1 MRSRYFHIFSMFVL
15 GVALSGGQALGW
27 WEPAPP
33 APKSPAKPDAA
44 VKPETDPPTT
54 KKINAD
60 VKPEA
65 LVKPKVLV
73 NPKAKL
79 KAKAQASRR
88 AAAKKRKRSTSF
100 TMNPDAKWAC
110 DLQTVK
116 LEPVWRGDQTLTFT
130 FFVRNEGTADLQIK
144 ARGG

>member
-1 MRSRYFHIFSMFVL
+1 MRSRYLHVFSMFVL
-15 GVALSGGQALGW
+15 GVALSGGQAWGW

-33 APKSPAKPDAA
+33 APKSPSKSDSA

-54 KKINAD
+54 KKIKA
-60 VKPEA
+60 E
-65 LVKPKVLV
+65 VKPKAPANL
-73 NPKAKL
+73 KARAKL
-79 KAKAQASRR
+79 KARSQASRQ
-88 AAAKKRKRSTSF
+88 AAAKKKRKTSTSF

-116 LEPVWRGDQTLTFT
+116 LEPVWRGDKTLTFT

>member
-1 MRSRYFHIFSMFVL
+1 MRSRDFHIFSMFVL

-54 KKINAD
+54 QKIKA
-60 VKPEA
+60 E
-65 LVKPKVLV
+65 VKPKAPANL
-73 NPKAKL
+73 KARAKL
-79 KAKAQASRR
+79 KAKLQASRQ
-88 AAAKKRKRSTSF
+88 AAVKKNRKRSTGF

-116 LEPVWRGDQTLTFT
+116 LEPVWRGDKAITFT